1 MKICVLCRFVVKM
14 NDDDVTEKVV
24 PAWYVLN
31 VASHFS
37 MGSITKTR
45 NYECMNCYSFSLGPN
60 QVRN

>member
-1 MKICVLCRFVVKM
+1 M